1 MQHYYYYLN
10 SYIPKCPIEISHSF
24 QKVNSLN
31 ASICQNGFEA
41 PLKR

>member
-1 MQHYYYYLN
+1 MQHYYYLN
-10 SYIPKCPIEISHSF
+10 SYIPKCPIDISHSF